1 MTNQETQSPTMFKWL
16 VFVLLLM
23 FIYHIREVFPPFIV
37 GGIIAYLLFPLVT
50 TVNKLNRFGVFRWM
64 NPKFAIL
71 FIYLTTAGML
81 GFLGYKF
88 GPTLAEQVSN
98 LIDQRHVIVTN
109 LVTQIAN
116 GFNMELNVEETSRQ
130 ILKTVESS
138 IGKPE
143 ELVHLGGLLSHGLL
157 SLLVCIVSS
166 IYFIVDS
173 RRVGKFFLRFVP
185 DKSRVTAVNMIAQ
198 MNLMLSK
205 YVVGQLV
212 LIVLMSGVAGLF
224 LSLLKMKYAL
234 VIAILSGIFEIIPV
248 LGPFIAISIAVIVGV
263 SQFGVS
269 IAPWIILF
277 YFVAR
282 QLEDYYVIPLIIGRA
297 VELHALAVIFAVL
310 VGETMAGAL
319 GMLIAI
325 PVAASIKVILDTF
338 YPPEEHS
345 PPAHEEPN
353 LVARILQFVFSARIL
368 QLVFSPMRKRHP
380 EEAKETNAAA
390 GCEPTSQPN
399 ASQHGAN
406 GEDDQKQKVIEWTQ
420 NKGHNNEDNLIK
432 TMAREE
438 ALKTEQ
444 AELVEQAQIAKNAQ
458 EKKSQINEAPSV
470 AAAPENKTKPVATTP
485 ETKATPV
492 AASPET
498 KTKPVAAAPEN
509 KTKPVAA
516 APENKANPASLP
528 ASENQTTSNSEQPAP
543 NSGPVHTDKKLDEPK
558 PN

>member
-1 MTNQETQSPTMFKWL
+1 MTNQESQSPTMFKWL

-50 TVNKLNRFGVFRWM
+50 TVNKLNRFGIFRWM

-98 LIDQRHVIVTN
+98 LIDQRHEIVTN

-130 ILKTVESS
+130 ILTTVESS

-143 ELVHLGGLLSHGLL
+143 EIVHLGGLLSHGLL

-212 LIVLMSGVAGLF
+212 LIVLMSCVAGLF

-353 LVARILQFVFSARIL
+353 LVARILQFVFS
-368 QLVFSPMRKRHP
+368 PMRKRHP
-380 EEAKETNAAA
+380 ERARETNATDS
-390 GCEPTSQPN
+390 GESTSQPN
-399 ASQHGAN
+399 ASQAGAN
-406 GEDDQKQKVIEWTQ
+406 GEDAQKQNLIEWAQ
-420 NKGHNNEDNLIK
+420 NKGHNEESNMIK
-432 TMAREE
+432 AIAREE
-438 ALKTEQ
+438 VSKIEK
-444 AELVEQAQIAKNAQ
+444 AELVERAQIAKNAQ
-458 EKKSQINEAPSV
+458 EKKSQINEAPPIV
-470 AAAPENKTKPVATTP
+470 
-485 ETKATPV
+485 
-492 AASPET
+492 ASPET
-498 KTKPVAAAPEN
+498 KAKPTPPP
-509 KTKPVAA
+509 TSDIQTSDMQT
-516 APENKANPASLP
+516 ASKSEP
-528 ASENQTTSNSEQPAP
+528 TASKSEHTGPNSAPAP
-543 NSGPVHTDKKLDEPK
+543 AERKLDEPK
-558 PN
+558 SN